1 MDFASECVLP
11 KVVVKTESHKD
22 FLFFKNKK
30 KPQSNSLQFKFVGQ
44 KVNETNRVA
53 EINLSSEVNK
63 GSSKETNQIITRPRN
78 CFIIMR
84 SIFHNVIVRSL
95 QKYEISSLQHVSAI
109 TSQLWGKNDG
119 IFQLY
124 FELLSQFEEHWHLNI
139 YPEYRYHKVNKI
151 SRQLENK
158 LVYQNMLDRMRY
170 FTASSLIANL
180 EDILILPPAHPPPSS
195 STYTYPALRR
205 PAAAAA
211 AKAQAQAQAQAQAAN
226 AQAANPAAPAPPATN
241 AERNAKT
248 KPAPGGKVS
257 KQRIHPKKKPS
268 PPPRLR
274 RPASA
279 VQQLACQ
286 TFKSPTWL
294 NVEDLFVPNT
304 SRS

>member
-211 AKAQAQAQAQAQAAN
+211 AAKAQAQ

-279 VQQLACQ
+279 VQQIACQ
-286 TFKSPTWL
+286 TFKSSTWL
-294 NVEDLFVPNT
+294 NVEDLFIPNQ
-304 SRS
+304 

>member
-211 AKAQAQAQAQAQAAN
+211 AAKAQAQAQAQAQAAN

-279 VQQLACQ
+279 VQQIAFFE
-286 TFKSPTWL
+286 TFHQQ
-294 NVEDLFVPNT
+294 NFNT
-304 SRS
+304 PRFSFTVYSC

>member
-268 PPPRLR
+268 PPPRLH

-279 VQQLACQ
+279 VQQIAFFE
-286 TFKSPTWL
+286 TFHQQ
-294 NVEDLFVPNT
+294 NFNT
-304 SRS
+304 PRFSFTVYSC